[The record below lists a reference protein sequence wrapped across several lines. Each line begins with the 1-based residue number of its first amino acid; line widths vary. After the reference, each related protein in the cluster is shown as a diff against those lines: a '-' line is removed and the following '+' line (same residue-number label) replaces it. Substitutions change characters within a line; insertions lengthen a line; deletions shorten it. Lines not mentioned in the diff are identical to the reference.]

1 MENQI
6 VHLTGGHT
14 SLIVRCTPY
23 AEILYWGNR
32 LSQFSADDII
42 SLSRAVPNGRIDVE
56 APVNVSADSGR
67 GSFGTPG
74 VEGHRDGL
82 DWSPVFNTTQV
93 KHDENQLTITTEDA
107 IAGLQFRSELRLD
120 NSGVLQTRNALTNL
134 KPGTYQVTRLAVTL
148 PLPRRAAPP
157 K

>member
-6 VHLTGGHT
+6 VHLTAAHT
-14 SLIVRCTPY
+14 SLIVRCTPF
-23 AEILYWGNR
+23 AEILYWGKR

-56 APVNVSADSGR
+56 APVNFSADTGR

-74 VEGHRDGL
+74 MEGHRDGL

-93 KHDENQLTITTEDA
+93 KRNGNQLTLITEDPL
-107 IAGLQFRSELRLD
+107 AGLQFRSELRLD
-120 NSGVLQTRNALTNL
+120 DSGVLQARNSL
-134 KPGTYQVTRLAVTL
+134 
-148 PLPRRAAPP
+148 
-157 K
+157 